1 MSLRSPLLSRWLSR
15 PAGLLHMPMPT
26 LKPNAPRSLTMRYNQ
41 PMTRAFSLDG
51 MQHQGRRSWASKTRA
66 RIDPIRQPPRP
77 QPKRNFS
84 SSRKNPESLSQRLR
98 KLSREYGWSALG
110 VYLLLSAMD
119 FPFCFAAVKLLGAD
133 RIGHYEDM
141 ILQTVA
147 DGVHA
152 VWPEKQ
158 PSSEEEAV
166 EVAKEEEEKKKLKEE
181 EAVAK
186 KADEASMFVF
196 FENPIG
202 TIEDC

>member
-1 MSLRSPLLSRWLSR
+1 
-15 PAGLLHMPMPT
+15 MPM

-41 PMTRAFSLDG
+41 PMTRAFSFG
-51 MQHQGRRSWASKTRA
+51 RSMQHQGRSWTSHTRA
-66 RIDPIRQPPRP
+66 RIDPIRQPVRP
-77 QPKRNFS
+77 QAKRSFS
-84 SSRKNPESLSQRLR
+84 SSHKNPESLSQRLR

-147 DGVHA
+147 DGIHA

-158 PSSEEEAV
+158 PSSEEEAA
-166 EVAKEEEEKKKLKEE
+166 EAAKEEEEKKKLKEE

-186 KADEASMFVF
+186 KADEASMFFLKTLSWNDFIKVA
-196 FENPIG
+196 NKMNQAYGPSWLLRMQS
-202 TIEDC
+202 TRV